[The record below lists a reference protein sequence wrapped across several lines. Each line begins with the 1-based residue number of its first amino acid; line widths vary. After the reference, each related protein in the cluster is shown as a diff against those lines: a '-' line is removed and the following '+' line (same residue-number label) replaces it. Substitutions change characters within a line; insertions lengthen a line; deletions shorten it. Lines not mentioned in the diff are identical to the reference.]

1 MRNKQRILRKR
12 TPEEH
17 DVVNQ
22 VKKGGGRDEIN
33 RVKCFSNGNKVR
45 PEH

>member
-12 TPEEH
+12 TSEER
-17 DVVNQ
+17 DVLNQ
-22 VKKGGGRDEIN
+22 VKKGVGRVEISC
-33 RVKCFSNGNKVR
+33 VKCFSNGNKVR